1 LASSPQEFSLRLT
14 TRIGAVLA
22 GLVALPALAVAA
34 TIGGVYY
41 APQYDYR
48 DFFAATDGRNFPV
61 ILAGNAFPGVDPGV
75 VARDLLPAMQAA
87 KPRPALTFT
96 YDRPLPPAS
105 PDYRLVLVF
114 DPANDLNADPVCA
127 GEPARFK
134 PGTPGRFYV
143 YAIYCRND
151 RAMSFTTAWT
161 QASGPADPRIEQL
174 FRQLFM
180 VIFTD
185 QQRRYAQLDPIFI
198 P

>member
-1 LASSPQEFSLRLT
+1 MRAAK
-14 TRIGAVLA
+14 RIVAILA
-22 GLVALPALAVAA
+22 GLAALPALAVAA

-48 DFFAATDGRNFPV
+48 DFFAATDGKNFPV
-61 ILAGNAFPGVDPGV
+61 ILAGSAFPGVDAGV
-75 VARDLLPAMQAA
+75 VASDLLPAMQRA
-87 KPRPALTFT
+87 KPAPALTFT
-96 YDRPLPPAS
+96 YERPIPPAS

-114 DPANDLNADPVCA
+114 DPANNLNADPVCA
-127 GEPARFK
+127 GEPPRFQ
-134 PGTPGRFYV
+134 PGKPGRFYV

-161 QASGPADPRIEQL
+161 QATGPSDPRIEQL

-185 QQRRYAQLDPIFI
+185 QQRRYAELDPRFV